1 MDGMS
6 VLLVGGFGIEG
17 IASLDDIEPGTGGFV
32 DVQHCAVSVDRI
44 EGIVYDTWLH
54 EGVKGTVFKNGAY

>member
-32 DVQHCAVSVDRI
+32 GRTALCRI
-44 EGIVYDTWLH
+44 R
-54 EGVKGTVFKNGAY
+54 